1 MSRALRHEKRRRL
14 MHFLPAVLFIF
25 GFTMPS
31 NENAS
36 AVSDPGTTSTDF
48 QVKSGSLI
56 STNNVICAL
65 TPTSGVKCI
74 GAGSR
79 NGDGTGVDRTSTAV
93 DVAGLTSGVKS
104 IATGTQTVCAV
115 TTAGGAK
122 CWGVTNVS
130 GSASPS
136 SSTSPVDVV
145 GLTTGVENV
154 SIGAGYSCFLTTT
167 NNVKCVGGNNWGQL
181 GNGTVTSST
190 TTTDVQNIDGIAQS
204 LSSGSQSSCIVTTS
218 RTVKC
223 WGYGGYGNLGHGA
236 SPTYSSTPVD
246 VSGLT
251 SVAQVAVAD
260 NSVCALTTNG
270 AVKCWGRN
278 DTGQLGNGAA
288 GNSNVPVNV
297 TGLSSGV
304 RAIRAGQLHFCAI
317 LDTGSMK
324 CWGRNSEGQLGT
336 GATSGNR
343 NTPVDS
349 AIATG
354 TIVDVSAYLYFTCV
368 LNSEGTVRCFGT
380 HPYVS
385 MSTTQAVAVT
395 GLQSEH
401 VGVRTLSS
409 NRQVLMSGWY
419 PKQFNYGSFQAPLNL
434 GVRASTSEGITIS
447 SIFFAKGP
455 DNTGTHT
462 GVIWNSSGQ
471 VLHSQGFTGESGTGW
486 QKVELSQPVYITA
499 NSSFTVGY
507 SLENFGYPMGTYF
520 PNRTVGPVTVG
531 NGYYVYSANVT
542 AFPGGTVDTNYG
554 IDFEFIADSDIPTT
568 TTSTTTTTTLP
579 PITYSLSNAVWGTA
593 GEGSGLTLTAP
604 SGSVFAEVLFAS
616 YGTPTGSNGL
626 YRTSSCDA
634 SLSVQQVEARFIGE
648 TSASLSA
655 NNGVFGDPCGGIL
668 KNLTVV
674 LRYAAV
680 PTSTTTTSSTT
691 TTTTTTTL
699 PPTTT
704 TVVVVPLAT
713 TTTLPPTTTTTSTTT
728 TSTTTTTTS
737 TTTTTTLPPT
747 TTTTSTTTTTVPPA
761 PAVAVLADLGLQ
773 ETSTKNEVVAAI
785 ANVIEEG
792 VTATQATALASNAQV
807 LESIEPDQAAEVFE
821 AISVSELSAE
831 QESALVAAVTNAPTE
846 VKTAFEATI
855 DVYASGFDEYVAV
868 GSTIDVGSRK
878 SLLAATAAV
887 ASVAAVASTGG
898 STGGS
903 SGSSGGSS
911 GGSSSSPQ
919 IRAGRRE
926 D

>member
-74 GAGSR
+74 GIGSR

-167 NNVKCVGGNNWGQL
+167 KNVKCVGGNNWGQL

-317 LDTGSMK
+317 LDSGSMK

-343 NTPVDS
+343 STPVDS

-471 VLHSQGFTGESGTGW
+471 VLRSQSFTGETGTGW
-486 QKVELSQPVYITA
+486 QKVELTQPVYIAA

-568 TTSTTTTTTLP
+568 TTSTTTTTT
-579 PITYSLSNAVWGTA
+579 
-593 GEGSGLTLTAP
+593 
-604 SGSVFAEVLFAS
+604 
-616 YGTPTGSNGL
+616 
-626 YRTSSCDA
+626 
-634 SLSVQQVEARFIGE
+634 
-648 TSASLSA
+648 
-655 NNGVFGDPCGGIL
+655 
-668 KNLTVV
+668 
-674 LRYAAV
+674 
-680 PTSTTTTSSTT
+680 
-691 TTTTTTTL
+691 TTTTTL

-713 TTTLPPTTTTTSTTT
+713 TTTLPPTTTTSTTT

-737 TTTTTTLPPT
+737 TTTTTTTTLPPT
-747 TTTTSTTTTTVPPA
+747 TTTTSTTTTTVP

-792 VTATQATALASNAQV
+792 VTAAQATALASNAQV

-821 AISVSELSAE
+821 AISVSELSTE

-846 VKTAFEATI
+846 VKAAFEATI

>member
-1 MSRALRHEKRRRL
+1 MSRTLRYEKRRRL
-14 MHFLPAVLFIF
+14 LHLLPAALFVL
-25 GFTMPS
+25 GFTMRGGES
-31 NENAS
+31 AS
-36 AVSDPGTTSTDF
+36 AVNESVTYTSDF

-79 NGDGTGVDRTSTAV
+79 NGDGTGVDRNSSAV

-115 TTAGGAK
+115 TTTGGAK

-130 GSASPS
+130 ASASPS
-136 SSTSPVDVV
+136 SSTSPTDVV
-145 GLTTGVENV
+145 GLTSGVESI

-181 GNGTVTSST
+181 GNGTVTNSV

-223 WGYGGYGNLGHGA
+223 WGYGGYGNLGNGA
-236 SPTYSSTPVD
+236 FPTYSSTPVD
-246 VSGLT
+246 VTGLT
-251 SVAQVAVAD
+251 SVAEVAVAD

-278 DTGQLGNGAA
+278 DTGQLGNGVA

-317 LDTGSMK
+317 LDSGSMK

-343 NTPVDS
+343 NTPIDS
-349 AIATG
+349 TIATG

-368 LNSEGTVRCFGT
+368 LNSEGIVRCFGT

-385 MSTTQAVAVT
+385 MSTTQASAVS

-401 VGVRTLSS
+401 VGVRSVAS
-409 NRQVLMSGWY
+409 NRQVLMRGWY
-419 PKQFNYGSFQAPLNL
+419 PRQFNYGSFQAPVNL

-455 DNTGTHT
+455 DNTGAHT

-471 VLHSQGFTGESGTGW
+471 VLHSQSFTGESGTGW
-486 QKVELSQPVYITA
+486 QKVELSQPVYIAA

-520 PNRTVGPVTVG
+520 PNQSVGPVTVG
-531 NGYYVYSANVT
+531 NGYYLYSGNVT
-542 AFPGGTVDTNYG
+542 AFPNGTVGTNYG
-554 IDFEFIADSDIPTT
+554 IDFEFIADSDLPTTTTT
-568 TTSTTTTTTLP
+568 TTSTTTSTTIST
-579 PITYSLSNAVWGTA
+579 
-593 GEGSGLTLTAP
+593 
-604 SGSVFAEVLFAS
+604 
-616 YGTPTGSNGL
+616 
-626 YRTSSCDA
+626 TS
-634 SLSVQQVEARFIGE
+634 
-648 TSASLSA
+648 
-655 NNGVFGDPCGGIL
+655 
-668 KNLTVV
+668 
-674 LRYAAV
+674 
-680 PTSTTTTSSTT
+680 STTTTSVVIVSLA

-699 PPTTT
+699 PPTTIST
-704 TVVVVPLAT
+704 STS
-713 TTTLPPTTTTTSTTT
+713 TTTTTS
-728 TSTTTTTTS
+728 TSTTTTTTTVAP
-737 TTTTTTLPPT
+737 TTTTTTTTIPP
-747 TTTTSTTTTTVPPA
+747 VA
-761 PAVAVLADLGLQ
+761 AVLADLGLQ
-773 ETSTKNEVVAAI
+773 ETSSKTEVIAAVE
-785 ANVIEEG
+785 NLIEEG
-792 VTATQATALASNAQV
+792 VTEAQATALASSAQV
-807 LESIEPDQAAEVFE
+807 LESIEPDQASEVFE
-821 AISVSELSAE
+821 AIAVSELSAE
-831 QESALVAAVTNAPTE
+831 QESELVAAVTNAPTE
-846 VKTAFEATI
+846 IKAAFESTI
-855 DVYASGFDEYVAV
+855 DVYASGLDEYVAV

-898 STGGS
+898 SVGGS
-903 SGSSGGSS
+903 SGGSGGSS
-911 GGSSSSPQ
+911 GGSSASPQ

-926 D
+926 E